1 MIFQNNFPASD
12 QARLQDLKS
21 TVDLLT
27 SITFFRMKVRKVYF
41 PMTLHI
47 SVDSNRNQIFIHS
60 LLFWVFACCV
70 CQDFFSQKL
79 FVFESNLKKK
89 NPTKLLHS
97 WSAHFCFCLHIR
109 AQIFF
114 NFSLVFM
121 SVRDRWQINFA
132 KTNKFVIF

>member
-70 CQDFFSQKL
+70 CQDFFSQEL

-89 NPTKLLHS
+89 SNQTTT
-97 WSAHFCFCLHIR
+97 F
-109 AQIFF
+109 
-114 NFSLVFM
+114 LVCTFLFLFTYQSSDLFQLFLSFHVSERQM
-121 SVRDRWQINFA
+121 
-132 KTNKFVIF
+132 TNKFCKDQ